1 MQAIRREHPPAARTI
16 EMIRRHLV
24 ERAPDGRIDYV
35 QIVDP
40 ETLAD
45 AVTTDRP
52 VLIALAVKF
61 GEVRLIDNVL
71 VERA

>member
-1 MQAIRREHPPAARTI
+1 
-16 EMIRRHLV
+16 MIHRHLA

-45 AVTTDRP
+45 VAITDRP